1 MVMEIFSLIVLLVLV
16 VAALAI
22 WALLGMYPGK
32 IARERNHPQADAI
45 AVCGWWGAIT
55 LGILTPLAFIWA
67 YTNPSASLTG
77 RQPEDSEPAVTDGPV
92 GEANS

>member
-32 IARERNHPQADAI
+32 IAREGLID
-45 AVCGWWGAIT
+45 
-55 LGILTPLAFIWA
+55 PLLAL
-67 YTNPSASLTG
+67 P
-77 RQPEDSEPAVTDGPV
+77 
-92 GEANS
+92 